1 VISNIQQSLA
11 VLSKTS
17 DEGDANCSDSA
28 IIVKLTEKESTMD
41 ILTHIKLL
49 CVLGVFLG
57 VSAYAMQE
65 DSTALAP
72 PPELATLQPPPAE
85 ATEAQRLSSFA
96 TANEPTQL
104 LITFVRPL
112 QENQIDAILRKASA
126 EPFRV
131 YMYLEGLAGTH
142 AVPPSEASL
151 TVLANARSISF
162 SQTQEID
169 AAYRAQ
175 LNGVGKLADAD
186 ASDKTV
192 ELARD
197 ILRKTEQN
205 DLMLKAFKTGIPIT
219 YAVSV
224 VSGADSITGLRSSP
238 NVKSV
243 EIGFRLENG
252 RAIVPVP
259 QLPEGRKTWRESP
272 RTAALSKGQILQEA
286 RGRGTAQ

>member
-1 VISNIQQSLA
+1 MAISTYINMLFVSGI
-11 VLSKTS
+11 
-17 DEGDANCSDSA
+17 
-28 IIVKLTEKESTMD
+28 
-41 ILTHIKLL
+41 
-49 CVLGVFLG
+49 FLG
-57 VSAYAMQE
+57 VSAYAMQA
-65 DSTALAP
+65 DGTAIAP
-72 PPELATLQPPPAE
+72 PPELATLRPPPPE

-96 TANEPTQL
+96 TANEPPQL

-131 YMYLEGLAGTH
+131 FMYLEGLAGTH
-142 AVPPSEASL
+142 AVPPSDASL

-162 SQTQEID
+162 QQTQEID

-186 ASDKTV
+186 ASNKTV

-205 DLMLKAFKTGIPIT
+205 DLMLKAFKTGIPII

-224 VSGADSITGLRSSP
+224 VSGVDSITGLRSSP

-259 QLPEGRKTWRESP
+259 QLPEGKKTWRESP